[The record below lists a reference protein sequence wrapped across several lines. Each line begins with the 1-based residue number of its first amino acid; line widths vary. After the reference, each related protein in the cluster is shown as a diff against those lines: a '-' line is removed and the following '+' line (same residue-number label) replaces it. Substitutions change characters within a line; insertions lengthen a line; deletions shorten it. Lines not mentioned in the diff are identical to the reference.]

1 MKRKIKKQKKQIT
14 RSRTSSSFF
23 SKHKH
28 LHILLII
35 LGVCV
40 VAFLVV
46 ARYSLSTRLAQAS
59 TCTPTGFFR
68 DSINMTAA
76 KINPGKVM
84 GDVDA
89 TGCNI
94 GVYFDKNGSVSGANI
109 HGANYFGVVVNGDV
123 NNASVDVQNSSI
135 HDIGETP
142 LNGAQHGVAIYYR
155 NFGTGGMAS
164 GKIWSNTIYNY
175 QKGGIVANGTGT
187 TVDIK
192 GNTVNGQGSVNYIA
206 QNGIQIGYGA
216 RAQVM
221 GNTVTDNSYS
231 GTNNAASGGIL
242 AVGGACYGGDYTTKT
257 EIKKNIVMGNDV
269 GIWLSNLQG
278 DCISAPTTQT
288 NIKVDNNS
296 ISNGGLA
303 NISGNGFPV
312 GYQAGI
318 ADQGYNDKLIN
329 NAISGNGY
337 NPANSSSSIFVTDID
352 ASTSFTNKAKV
363 HANSFS
369 L

>member
-1 MKRKIKKQKKQIT
+1 MRKKIKKQTAKSKI
-14 RSRTSSSFF
+14 SSSVF

-28 LHILLII
+28 LHVLLVI

-40 VAFLVV
+40 IALLFVTK
-46 ARYSLSTRLAQAS
+46 YSLSAGQVQAS
-59 TCTPTGFFR
+59 ICTPTGFFR
-68 DSINMTAA
+68 DGINMTAA
-76 KINPGKVM
+76 KINPGKIA

-94 GVYFDKNGSVSGANI
+94 GIYYDQNGFVSSANI

-123 NNASVDVQNSSI
+123 NMTSVDVQNSSI

-142 LNGAQHGVAIYYR
+142 LNGTQHGVAIYYR
-155 NFGTGGMAS
+155 DFGTGGVS
-164 GKIWSNTIYNY
+164 GKIWGNIIYNY
-175 QKGGIVANGTGT
+175 QKGGIVTNGTGT
-187 TVDIK
+187 TADIK
-192 GNTVNGQGSVNYIA
+192 GNTVTGQGPVGYIA

-216 RAQVM
+216 MDQVM
-221 GNTVTDNSYS
+221 GNTVTGNSYTGS
-231 GTNNAASGGIL
+231 NNAASGGII
-242 AVGGACYGGDYTTKT
+242 AVGGPCYGGDYATKIVIT
-257 EIKKNIVMGNDV
+257 KNITTGNDI
-269 GIWLSNLQG
+269 GIWLSNLQS

-288 NIKVDNNS
+288 NIKVDNNT
-296 ISNGGLA
+296 ISNVAL
-303 NISGNGFPV
+303 NNKSGNGFPV

-329 NAISGNGY
+329 NAISGAGY
-337 NPANSSSSIFVTDID
+337 NPANSSASIFVTDID
-352 ASTSFTNKAKV
+352 ASPSFTNKAKV